1 MKKNTKRI
9 LKKVLGNKVKI
20 NHKTDINNTISWDSL
35 SHIKIILEIEKSL
48 KKKLKISQVIN
59 LTSVKKIDKLFIK

>member
-9 LKKVLGNKVKI
+9 LKKVFGNKVKI
-20 NHKTDINNTISWDSL
+20 NDKMDMNNTISWDSL

>member
-20 NHKTDINNTISWDSL
+20 NDKTDINNTISWDSL

>member
-9 LKKVLGNKVKI
+9 LKKVFGNKVKI
-20 NHKTDINNTISWDSL
+20 NDKMDMNNTNSWDSL

-48 KKKLKISQVIN
+48 KKKLKKSQVIN

>member
-20 NHKTDINNTISWDSL
+20 TDKTDINNTISWDSL